1 MTWGSYRLPTVNC
14 RAPLVLWIV
23 ASLCLV
29 GVACDRRIEPF
40 DPNEKVAAPDLSKI
54 FPAGADRAPA
64 DGSLASEMGGGGAPA
79 PGSSRTGG
87 TPPGAAPAANAA
99 NAAAEGEP
107 IRGRIV
113 LAPELADRVPATG
126 VLFLI
131 ARTGPAGPPTAVV
144 RVASPR
150 FPLDF
155 EIGPDDRMI
164 ETMPFTG
171 PFQLSAR
178 VDSDGSATS
187 RTPGDLQGKV
197 AGSVA
202 PGATDVELV
211 IDESL

>member
-1 MTWGSYRLPTVNC
+1 MTRGSYRLPTVSC
-14 RAPLVLWIV
+14 RAPLVLLFV
-23 ASLCLV
+23 APLWLV
-29 GVACDRRIEPF
+29 GTACDRRIEPF
-40 DPNEKVAAPDLSKI
+40 DPNEQVAAPDLSKI
-54 FPAGADRAPA
+54 FPPGAERAPA
-64 DGSLASEMGGGGAPA
+64 DGALTSEMGGRGAPP

-87 TPPGAAPAANAA
+87 TPPGAAPSQAPA
-99 NAAAEGEP
+99 AAAEGEP

-113 LAPELADRVPATG
+113 LAPELTDSVPASG

-131 ARTGPAGPPTAVV
+131 ARTGSAGPPTAVK

-150 FPLDF
+150 FPLEF

-187 RTPGDLQGKV
+187 RTPGDLQGQV
-197 AGSVA
+197 DAAVS
-202 PGATDVELV
+202 PGATGVQLV
-211 IDESL
+211 LDEVL